1 MHDSLELARQD
12 WLGTAGFDRTEDHWP
27 RQWAEAYLQ
36 FAAGEKRAWL
46 KEQGI
51 GFFPVVGWAERGG
64 YGATGP
70 GNSVPRFHI
79 VWGTGPG
86 IVEPFARRV
95 RAAVDAGL
103 VELRFRHRVAELV
116 VTGGAVT
123 GVRGAVLE
131 PSGVARGEASSRTEV
146 GDFEISAQ
154 AVVVTSGGIGGNH
167 DLVRRTGPPG
177 SARPRSGCSPACP
190 AHVDGHMLEATQAA
204 GASVVN
210 EDRMWHYTEGIANHS
225 PVWARHGIRILPGP
239 SSMWLDATG
248 QRLPVPL
255 FPGFDTLG
263 TLAHIGQTGHE
274 HTWFV
279 ATHKIVEK
287 EFALSGSE
295 QNPDLTGKDMKL
307 LLNRARAGVSAPV
320 QAFLDRGEDFVVAD
334 DPARAGRRDEPDHRR
349 DAASW
354 TSRRSSGRSSPATAR
369 SSTRSPRTCRSP
381 PSAGARNY
389 LGDKL
394 IRVAPPHRLL
404 DPDAGPLVAVRLNLL
419 TRKTLGGLETDL
431 SGRVLRPGGE
441 VFPGLYAAGEVAGF
455 GGGGMHGY
463 RSLEGTFLGGCLFSG
478 RTAGRAAGGRAVTSG
493 HRGSL
498 GRPGRR
504 DPARQP
510 LSGAAAARRPRR
522 LRSRAGY
529 GRPGYGYPGATAT
542 PAAVGAGAAAAAA
555 AAGAGH
561 HQRRAGVRAGRHRAH
576 RLAVRVV
583 LRLGRS
589 TSAERQPG
597 GLRLVAGWR
606 RWPPRSPC
614 WRSSSSLGRPAGRRR
629 APGAQRAHPRGLA
642 ARGRGARR
650 PDRARRLLGRPA
662 GHARERGSRAPTPT
676 APWPRSRSSSPRPRR
691 RSRHGASRAGRRW
704 FESPHRP

>member
-1 MHDSLELARQD
+1 MSAQSSTDVVVVGAGLAGLVATAELADAGKRVILVDQEPESSLGGQAWWSFGGLFLVDSPEQRRLRVHDSLELARQD
-12 WLGTAGFDRTEDHWP
+12 WLGTAGFDRCEDHWP

-103 VELRFRHRVAELV
+103 VQLRFRHRVTDLV
-116 VTGGAVT
+116 VDGGTVT

-146 GDFEISAQ
+146 ESFEFGAQ

-167 DLVRRTGPPG
+167 DLVRRNWPARLGPAPQ
-177 SARPRSGCSPACP
+177 RLLSGVP

-210 EDRMWHYTEGIANHS
+210 GDRMWHYTEGIANHS
-225 PVWARHGIRILPGP
+225 PVWAQHGIRILPGP
-239 SSMWLDATG
+239 SSLWLDATG

-263 TLAHIGQTGHE
+263 TLAHIGRTGHE
-274 HTWFV
+274 HTWFI

-295 QNPDLTGKDMKL
+295 QNPDLTGKDVKL
-307 LLNRARAGVSAPV
+307 LLGRARAGVAAPV
-320 QAFLDRGEDFVVAD
+320 QAFLDRGEDFVVAPTLPELVAGMNRITGGTPELD
-334 DPARAGRRDEPDHRR
+334 LAQIEREIVARDREIDHPFTK
-349 DAASW
+349 DLQI
-354 TSRRSSGRSSPATAR
+354 TAVR
-369 SSTRSPRTCRSP
+369 
-381 PSAGARNY
+381 GARNY

-404 DPDAGPLVAVRLNLL
+404 DPEAGPLVAVRLNLL
-419 TRKTLGGLETDL
+419 TRKSLGGLETDL
-431 SGRVLRPGGE
+431 SGRVLRPGGA
-441 VFPGLYAAGEVAGF
+441 VMPGLYAAGEVAGF

-478 RTAGRAAGGRAVTSG
+478 RTAGRAV
-493 HRGSL
+493 
-498 GRPGRR
+498 
-504 DPARQP
+504 
-510 LSGAAAARRPRR
+510 AAA
-522 LRSRAGY
+522 L
-529 GRPGYGYPGATAT
+529 
-542 PAAVGAGAAAAAA
+542 
-555 AAGAGH
+555 
-561 HQRRAGVRAGRHRAH
+561 
-576 RLAVRVV
+576 
-583 LRLGRS
+583 
-589 TSAERQPG
+589 
-597 GLRLVAGWR
+597 
-606 RWPPRSPC
+606 
-614 WRSSSSLGRPAGRRR
+614 
-629 APGAQRAHPRGLA
+629 
-642 ARGRGARR
+642 
-650 PDRARRLLGRPA
+650 
-662 GHARERGSRAPTPT
+662 
-676 APWPRSRSSSPRPRR
+676 
-691 RSRHGASRAGRRW
+691 
-704 FESPHRP
+704 